1 MLKLR
6 SLSLSDFSVID
17 GRQRVGRIR
26 LATERMPCLWRWTIE
41 VHLPGVALPP
51 TGSAK
56 DRETAMAEFKATW
69 EALKAGATREQ
80 LAAAY
85 QAMNERDEN

>member
-26 LATERMPCLWRWTIE
+26 LATERMPCIWRWTIE

-56 DRETAMAEFKATW
+56 DRETAMAQFKAAW
-69 EALKAGATREQ
+69 EALKASTTRDQ

-85 QAMNERDEN
+85 QAMNVRDED

>member
-1 MLKLR
+1 
-6 SLSLSDFSVID
+6 
-17 GRQRVGRIR
+17 
-26 LATERMPCLWRWTIE
+26 MPCLWRWTIE
-41 VHLPGVALPP
+41 VRLPGVALPP

-56 DRETAMAEFKATW
+56 DRETAMAEFKAAW
-69 EALKAGATREQ
+69 DALKAGATREQ

>member
-41 VHLPGVALPP
+41 VRRPGVALPP

-56 DRETAMAEFKATW
+56 DRETAVAEFKAAW
-69 EALKAGATREQ
+69 EALKAAPRGSSSQRRTR
-80 LAAAY
+80 
-85 QAMNERDEN
+85 R